1 MSQLSLRTLF
11 IIVGIVAAILF
22 IVRTNTKE
30 GFDKLKN
37 KPSCP
42 NLLVQKGTKVYL
54 YNTRLSEVPGVNPIV
69 FDNLE
74 EYTEFIDWQRSQGI
88 RCPVLYLQEVQDAS
102 GKTVCRA
109 RPCISEPQGGLP
121 PTNAT
126 LTANA
131 TSFSEI
137 PDIKGTNNVAGGL
150 QKVGD
155 IPDIKG
161 TTNVSGGLDNTSNGS
176 RNITHVGETPLE
188 TQIPGS
194 KEEIEEEIAAL
205 RAAAPYADPS
215 AAYFALN
222 PNNRYPNLKRTKL
235 IDSGNNDPPW
245 NIGGYP
251 AYDSSNFYQGVHTPL
266 DEMNVINQAKPAS
279 SNAMDPNW
287 GGKEYTKK
295 LVEND
300 YYDENE
306 VYLYER

>member
-11 IIVGIVAAILF
+11 IIVCIVAAILF
-22 IVRTNTKE
+22 VVRTNTKE
-30 GFDKLKN
+30 GFDKLKT

-69 FDNLE
+69 FNNLE

-126 LTANA
+126 LTAKA

-137 PDIKGTNNVAGGL
+137 PDIKGTNNVAGGI

-155 IPDIKG
+155 IPI
-161 TTNVSGGLDNTSNGS
+161 
-176 RNITHVGETPLE
+176 E

-194 KEEIEEEIAAL
+194 QAELEEELAAL
-205 RAAAPYADPS
+205 AAAAPYADP
-215 AAYFALN
+215 AAVNYAID

-235 IDSGNNDPPW
+235 IDSGRNDPPW

-251 AYDSSNFYQGVHTPL
+251 SYDPSNFYQGVHTPL
-266 DEMNVINQAKPAS
+266 DQMNVINQSKPAS
-279 SNAMDPNW
+279 ANPMDPNW
-287 GGKEYTKK
+287 GGKMYTNK
-295 LVEND
+295 LVEKD

-306 VYLYER
+306 VYFYEN